1 MQRGVIAHDAGGGA
15 GGAHGA
21 VAAEPVEHGA
31 QDVVRLGE
39 GRLVHGE
46 GQVGDVVVDA
56 DRRLAPRAVPGQL
69 LEHRRRHRGGEL
81 LRRQPVA
88 DADHPRHA
96 LGSFRERCQDVEPQG
111 LAQRARL
118 LRPVEDRDR
127 THRRRQAG
135 EERRTVEGTVQ
146 PDLDE
151 PDPLP
156 TPHQP
161 VDRSAYRRP
170 AGTHD
175 HYDSVGFR
183 VTVVLEDPVRSAGR
197 GGQLV
202 HRTLDG
208 PRDRRVVGVGRLA
221 ALEEGVGVLRGAAD
235 HRMVRRQRA
244 AAMRVDGPVGQQ
256 AGQGRVIEQRD
267 LVQLVRGAE
276 AIEEVQERNT
286 GVQRGRMRDRGE
298 VVRLLRRRRGE
309 HGEAGRPRGHHVTVV
324 TEDRQGLGGHGPG
337 GHMEHHRRELA
348 GDLEHVRQHQQEPL
362 RRGEGGGQCTRLQS
376 TVDGAGGTALAL

>member
-1 MQRGVIAHDAGGGA
+1 M
-15 GGAHGA
+15 
-21 VAAEPVEHGA
+21 
-31 QDVVRLGE
+31 
-39 GRLVHGE
+39 
-46 GQVGDVVVDA
+46 GDVVVDA

-88 DADHPRHA
+88 GADHPRHA

-127 THRRRQAG
+127 THRRWQAG
-135 EERRTVEGTVQ
+135 EERLTIEGTVQ

-161 VDRSAYRRP
+161 VDRNAYRRP

-244 AAMRVDGPVGQQ
+244 AAMGVDGPVGQQ

-276 AIEEVQERNT
+276 AVEEVQERNT

-298 VVRLLRRRRGE
+298 VVRLLR
-309 HGEAGRPRGHHVTVV
+309 
-324 TEDRQGLGGHGPG
+324 
-337 GHMEHHRRELA
+337 
-348 GDLEHVRQHQQEPL
+348 
-362 RRGEGGGQCTRLQS
+362 
-376 TVDGAGGTALAL
+376 